1 VDGRRF
7 LYDAR
12 FTSSNGEASCS
23 SCHVFG
29 DFDSLGWDLGNPD
42 DVVATNPNPLGPIGG
57 GQPFHPMKG
66 PMTTQTLRGMA
77 NHGPMHWRGDR
88 TGGYVGQ
95 ALNEQL
101 AFEAFNV
108 AFGGLLGRDS
118 GPIPAA
124 DMTAFAKFIL
134 EVLLPPNP
142 IRDLENQLT
151 TSQTNGRS
159 IYFNRNGIDGI
170 ATCNG
175 CHELNAAQ
183 GFFGANGETTFEN
196 ETQEFKVA
204 HLRNA
209 YQKVGMF
216 GMPDVPFIN
225 ISLADRQHQGD
236 QVRGFGFLHDGSI
249 DTVFHFLQATVFVNF
264 ANNTERREMEDFI
277 MAFDTTFAPMVGQQ
291 VTLTDSNGGTVGQ
304 RITDMITRATTAYT
318 LVGQPGAK
326 ECDLVVKGTVGGE
339 ARGYL
344 LNDLT
349 GQFESDRALEPA
361 FSDAQLRALATAGQE
376 LTYTCVPPGA
386 GTRIGLDRDE
396 DGFFDQDE
404 IDAGTDP
411 ADAASFPGGPVDQ
424 PVAAKKLLVK
434 NKNPDNESK
443 NKVVLVAK
451 DGTISTPAP
460 ASFDDPRC
468 GLSAPGTVKATF
480 TVSSAASG
488 QSHSTDLPCENWALL
503 GNASN
508 PKGYR
513 YKDKELDDGTAKIV
527 IWKDGKLLKTV
538 LQGKGPTNLSYDLQ
552 VGMPQGTVAATLT
565 SGGTQVCVV
574 CGPDNGKD
582 GSDGKKFQGK
592 NCAAP
597 PTCL

>member
-1 VDGRRF
+1 
-7 LYDAR
+7 
-12 FTSSNGEASCS
+12 
-23 SCHVFG
+23 
-29 DFDSLGWDLGNPD
+29 
-42 DVVATNPNPLGPIGG
+42 
-57 GQPFHPMKG
+57 
-66 PMTTQTLRGMA
+66 
-77 NHGPMHWRGDR
+77 MHWRGDR

-108 AFGGLLGRDS
+108 AFGGLVGRDA

-142 IRDLENQLT
+142 IRDLDNQLT
-151 TSQTNGRS
+151 TSQGNGRD
-159 IYFNRNGIDGI
+159 IYFNRNGIDSI

-175 CHELNAAQ
+175 CHELDAAQ

-225 ISLADRQHQGD
+225 ISVADRQHQGN
-236 QVRGFGFLHDGSI
+236 QIRGFGFLHDGSI

-264 ANNTERREMEDFI
+264 FSLTERREMEDFT

-291 VTLTDSNGGTVGQ
+291 VTLTDSNGATV
-304 RITDMITRATTAYT
+304 DMRLDEMIAAATTAFT

-344 LNDLT
+344 LNNLT

-361 FSDAQLRALATAGQE
+361 LSDVQLRALATAGQE
-376 LTYTCVPPGA
+376 LTYTCVPPGS
-386 GTRIGLDRDE
+386 GTRIALDRDE
-396 DGFFDQDE
+396 DGFFDTDE
-404 IDAGTDP
+404 VDAGTDP
-411 ADAASFPGGPVDQ
+411 ANPASFPGGPQEQ
-424 PVAAKKLLVK
+424 PVAAKKLLIK
-434 NKNPDNESK
+434 NKNPDDTNK
-443 NKVVLVAK
+443 NKIVLLAK
-451 DGTISTPAP
+451 DAGISTPAP
-460 ASFDDPRC
+460 GSLDDPRC
-468 GLSAPGTVKATF
+468 GLSAPGTVKATLSF
-480 TVSSAASG
+480 SSVSST
-488 QSHSTDLPCENWALL
+488 QSHDTDLPCENWVLL
-503 GNASN
+503 GSASN

-513 YKDKELDDGTAKIV
+513 YKDKELDDGTAKVV
-527 IWKDGKLLKTV
+527 IWKDGKLLKSV
-538 LQGKGPTNLSYDLQ
+538 LQGKGSFQLDYDLQ
-552 VGMPQGTVAATLT
+552 LGVPQGTVAAALT
-565 SGGTQVCVV
+565 SGGTTVCVV
-574 CGPDNGKD
+574 CPPDSGKD
-582 GSDGKKFQGK
+582 GSDAKKFLGK

-597 PTCL
+597 PSCS